1 MRVMSRFRSVPLTIF
16 GFLVLGVSKP
26 ADAWATDA
34 EKNPRLNI
42 AAVVTVFHHNAH
54 ADVIVGR
61 LLEGYHL
68 NGKGRLPS
76 LKLVS
81 LYVDQKPENDLSR
94 SLVEKHGFRLYDS
107 VEKALT
113 LDTGKLA
120 VDGVLL
126 VAEHGSYPKS
136 ETNQVIYPKRRLFA
150 QIVKVFENNKRVVP
164 VFSDKHLA
172 DNWNDASWIYETSK
186 KMRIPL
192 MAGSS
197 LPPYRRLPPVDV
209 RRNAELEEIVAVGYG
224 DLESYGFHALE
235 MLQCLSE
242 RREGGETGVNSVTC
256 LTGDTVWKAQQDGKF
271 NPVLLKSALECELQT
286 DPKRFLR
293 ERVKNPALF
302 SIRYNDGLRA
312 SVLMLNGATAGF
324 SVAWKY
330 KTGSNG
336 QQKIESTLFAIENR
350 RPFMHFTDLLLGI
363 EKMMHSGKPA
373 WPAERTLLTTGVL
386 HAAMISQKQ
395 SGKRIET
402 PYLNIRYRSDWNWR
416 QPHLQEKR
424 FH

>member
-1 MRVMSRFRSVPLTIF
+1 MRNMSRFHSVLLIFF
-16 GFLVLGVSKP
+16 GFLILGLSKS
-26 ADAWATDA
+26 ADCWASDA
-34 EKNPRLNI
+34 EKKPRLNV

-68 NGKGRLPS
+68 NGKGSLPS

-81 LYVDQKPENDLSR
+81 LYVDQKPKNDLSR
-94 SLVEKHGFRLYDS
+94 SLAEKYGFRLYDS

-113 LDTGKLA
+113 LGTEKLA

-150 QIVKVFENNKRVVP
+150 EIVKVFETSKRVVP
-164 VFSDKHLA
+164 VFSDKHLG

-186 KMRIPL
+186 TMRIPL

-224 DLESYGFHALE
+224 GVESYGFHALE
-235 MLQCLSE
+235 MLQCLAE
-242 RREGGETGVNSVTC
+242 RRKRGESGVNSVTC
-256 LTGDTVWKAQQDGKF
+256 LTGDAVWQAQHDGLF
-271 NPVLLKSALECELQT
+271 DSALLNAALDRKRQAV
-286 DPKRFLR
+286 PKRSLR
-293 ERVKNPALF
+293 ELSKNSVLF

-312 SVLMLNGATAGF
+312 SVLMLSGATSDF
-324 SVAWKY
+324 SVAWRY
-330 KTGSNG
+330 KTGSRG
-336 QQKIESTLFAIENR
+336 QRKIESTLFAIEND
-350 RPFMHFTDLLLGI
+350 RPFMHFADLLLGI
-363 EKMMHSGKPA
+363 EKMMHSTKPA
-373 WPAERTLLTTGVL
+373 WPVERTLLTTGVL
-386 HAAMISQKQ
+386 NAAMISQKQ
-395 SGKRIET
+395 SGEQIET
-402 PYLNIRYRSDWNWR
+402 PYLKIRYRSDWNWE
-416 QPHLQEKR
+416 QSLPQKER
-424 FH
+424 FR

>member
-1 MRVMSRFRSVPLTIF
+1 MNV
-16 GFLVLGVSKP
+16 
-26 ADAWATDA
+26 
-34 EKNPRLNI
+34 

-68 NGKGRLPS
+68 NGKGSLPS

-81 LYVDQKPENDLSR
+81 LYVDQKPKNDLSR
-94 SLVEKHGFRLYDS
+94 SLAEKHGFRLFDS

-113 LDTGKLA
+113 LGSGKLA

-136 ETNQVIYPKRRLFA
+136 ETDQVLYPKRRLFA
-150 QIVKVFENNKRVVP
+150 EIVTVFENSKRVVP

-172 DNWNDASWIYETSK
+172 DNWNDALWIYETSQ

-224 DLESYGFHALE
+224 GVESYGFHALE
-235 MLQCLSE
+235 MLQCLAE

-256 LTGDTVWKAQQDGKF
+256 LTGDAVWKAQQDGLF
-271 NPVLLKSALECELQT
+271 DSVLLNAALEHKRQT
-286 DPKRFLR
+286 NPKRSLR

-312 SVLMLNGATAGF
+312 SVLMLTGATSDF

-330 KTGSNG
+330 KNGSGG
-336 QQKIESTLFAIENR
+336 QHKIESTLFAIEND
-350 RPFMHFTDLLLGI
+350 RPFMHFADLLLGI
-363 EKMMHSGKPA
+363 EKMMHTRKPA
-373 WPAERTLLTTGVL
+373 WPVERTLLTTGIL
-386 HAAMISQKQ
+386 NAAMISQKQ

-402 PYLNIRYRSDWNWR
+402 PYLKIRYRSDWNWKH
-416 QPHLQEKR
+416 PLPQEER
-424 FH
+424 FR